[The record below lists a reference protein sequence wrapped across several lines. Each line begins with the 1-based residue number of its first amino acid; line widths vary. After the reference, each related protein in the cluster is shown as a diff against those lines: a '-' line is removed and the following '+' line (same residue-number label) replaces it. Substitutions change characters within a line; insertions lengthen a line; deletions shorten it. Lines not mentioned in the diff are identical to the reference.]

1 MNIKQEN
8 HKPPIA
14 TRKTPEIYS
23 GGGRVWRRRLV
34 IFLMLIFVA
43 LGAILG
49 GLISVQV
56 VLYIAGDIN
65 FLNSLI
71 YYEDVEK
78 KYHKLG
84 FVVLFIG
91 GLVGAAIGGWLWG
104 YIIRKTGFVTNEEL
118 DRML

>member
-1 MNIKQEN
+1 MNIKQDN
-8 HKPPIA
+8 HKPPIV
-14 TRKTPEIYS
+14 TRKPQGIQY
-23 GGGRVWRRRLV
+23 GGSPARRRWV
-34 IFLMLIFVA
+34 IFLMLIFVS
-43 LGAILG
+43 LGAVLG

-65 FLNSLI
+65 FINSLI
-71 YYEDVEK
+71 HYEDVEK

-91 GLVGAAIGGWLWG
+91 GLVGAAIGGGLWG
-104 YIIRKTGFVTNEEL
+104 YMIRKTGFITNEEL